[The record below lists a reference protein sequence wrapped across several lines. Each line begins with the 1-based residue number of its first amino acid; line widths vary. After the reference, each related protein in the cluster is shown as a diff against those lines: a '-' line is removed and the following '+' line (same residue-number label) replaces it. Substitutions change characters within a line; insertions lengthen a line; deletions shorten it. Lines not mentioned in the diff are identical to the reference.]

1 MWICLN
7 ILTLE
12 NGRSAPRKEKS
23 QLLWSAKLY
32 IVHYIWRFS
41 SVYVKLLYNAFC
53 SQDKQV
59 KGTVYR
65 ITGSIPASN
74 FIQFPRTS
82 TQSLGLT
89 GRFLYCL
96 FRPIAGKYF
105 VVHVDLATDDGLTIR
120 VSFSNM
126 FKEFKSTST
135 WLQFPF
141 VSSPPPGSVDEAT
154 LSEAGTITS
163 EDCVN
168 INWYN

>member
-1 MWICLN
+1 M
-7 ILTLE
+7 
-12 NGRSAPRKEKS
+12 
-23 QLLWSAKLY
+23 
-32 IVHYIWRFS
+32 
-41 SVYVKLLYNAFC
+41 KLLYNAFC

-120 VSFSNM
+120 ISFSNM

-163 EDCVN
+163 EDCVS
-168 INWYN
+168 ISWYN